1 MLHDSNANVSEAIP
15 QHIDGITEFLRSEYH
30 RKFGCFINGARD
42 EESKLVQFWR
52 ENISEEARKKRERV
66 AELKRAQSMKLDV
79 DKDESND
86 LSKAQLRREAAKI
99 EAEYNSTTKFQR
111 PSTAKKNSQT

>member
-1 MLHDSNANVSEAIP
+1 MTLKTSFKLIIKL
-15 QHIDGITEFLRSEYH
+15 QIQ
-30 RKFGCFINGARD
+30 INSCGV
-42 EESKLVQFWR
+42 LGFWG

-66 AELKRAQSMKLDV
+66 AELKRAQSMKTDV